1 MTWEQTV
8 QAKRAAREGTLET
21 VLRSLPPDVAGPFN
35 LEGLDGKTLLSKLAA
50 GEISA
55 ETLTSRAIRK

>member
-8 QAKRAAREGTLET
+8 QAKRAAREDTLET
-21 VLRSLPPDVAGPFN
+21 FLRLLPPDDTNPFN
-35 LEGLDGKTLLSKLAA
+35 LEGLDGKTLISKLAA

-55 ETLTSRAIRK
+55 ETLTSRVIRK

>member
-8 QAKRAAREGTLET
+8 QAKRAAREDTLET
-21 VLRSLPPDVAGPFN
+21 FVRSLPDVAGPFT
-35 LEGLDGKTLLSKLAA
+35 LEGLDGKTLISKLAA